1 MSRIKVDAKQI
12 KRAPLNITIDAE
24 ISNAFKPHCKSQGLP
39 ANLLV
44 ESFME
49 QFVSG
54 EFVLK
59 IGKVNRIIVDIDEET
74 EQHEYRIY

>member
-1 MSRIKVDAKQI
+1 MLSRIKVDAKQI
-12 KRAPLNITIDAE
+12 KRAPLNIAINAE
-24 ISNAFKPHCKSQGLP
+24 ISNAFKSHCKSLGLP
-39 ANLLV
+39 TNLLV

-59 IGKVNRIIVDIDEET
+59 IGKSNRIIVDIDKET
-74 EQHEYRIY
+74 E

>member
-12 KRAPLNITIDAE
+12 KRAPLNTTINAE
-24 ISNAFKPHCKSQGLP
+24 VLNAFKSHCKSLGLP
-39 ANLLV
+39 MNLLV

-59 IGKVNRIIVDIDEET
+59 IGKANKIAVDIDDET
-74 EQHEYRIY
+74 ENLKEK

>member
-1 MSRIKVDAKQI
+1 MPRIKFDAKQI
-12 KRAPLNITIDAE
+12 KRAQLNIAIDAE
-24 ISNAFKPHCKSQGLP
+24 VSNAFKSHCTSQGLP
-39 ANLLV
+39 TNLLV

-59 IGKVNRIIVDIDEET
+59 IGKANRIIVDINEET
-74 EQHEYRIY
+74 E

>member
-1 MSRIKVDAKQI
+1 MSRIKVDVKQI
-12 KRAPLNITIDAE
+12 KRAPLNIAIDTE
-24 ISNAFKPHCKSQGLP
+24 VSNAFKSHCKSLGLP
-39 ANLLV
+39 TNLLV

-59 IGKVNRIIVDIDEET
+59 IGKANRIIVDTNEET
-74 EQHEYRIY
+74 E